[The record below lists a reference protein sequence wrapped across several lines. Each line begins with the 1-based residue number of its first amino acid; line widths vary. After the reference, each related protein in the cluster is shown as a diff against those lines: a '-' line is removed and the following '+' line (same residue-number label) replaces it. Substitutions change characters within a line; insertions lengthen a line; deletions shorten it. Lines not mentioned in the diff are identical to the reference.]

1 MVYLKSIGGE
11 NVRDPAELVTFHR
24 DVHFENPPT
33 LVHAFNGFVDAGGGV
48 RQFAEHILETC
59 EHTLIASFDVD
70 ELIDYR
76 ARRPRMQFVVDHF
89 SSVEFPKINLFDV
102 VDANGKHFLLISGPE
117 PDYQWGRFLAAV
129 DVVVK
134 KYGVDLAIGVSA
146 IPWPL
151 PHTRPLGLTV
161 HGNDPE
167 LLFGAGSVIG
177 EIEVPGHVGALLE
190 LHLGEMGIKSMGITA
205 QVPHYLAQFDYPQ
218 GALAL
223 LDGLMAGP
231 DIAIPRGELTE
242 SAAASLAN
250 ITEQL
255 SGNDEFAAV
264 VRALEGQYDQI
275 AEALISGAGG
285 VADADIPSADQI
297 AAQVEAFLAELD
309 STKDADKDS
318 DL

>member
-1 MVYLKSIGGE
+1 M
-11 NVRDPAELVTFHR
+11 RDPVELITFHH
-24 DVHFENPPT
+24 DVVFAEPPA
-33 LVHAFNGFVDAGGGV
+33 LIHAFSGFVDAGGGV
-48 RQFAEHILETC
+48 RQFAEHILENC

-76 ARRPRMQFVVDHF
+76 ARRPKMQFVVDHF
-89 SSVEFPKINLFDV
+89 SSVEFPSIDV
-102 VDANGKHFLLISGPE
+102 HDVLDANGKHFLLVSGPE
-117 PDYQWGRFLAAV
+117 PDYQWNRFLAAI

-134 KYGVDLAIGVSA
+134 KYRIELAIGVSA
-146 IPWPL
+146 IPWPM

-161 HGNDPE
+161 HGNDPD

-177 EIEVPGHVGALLE
+177 EIEVPGHVGALVE
-190 LHLGEMGIKSMGITA
+190 FYLGQTGLKSMGITA

-242 SAAASLAN
+242 SAAKSLAN

-255 SGNDEFAAV
+255 SGNEEFAAV
-264 VRALEGQYDQI
+264 VQALEGQYDQI

-297 AAQVEAFLAELD
+297 AAQVEAFLAEID
-309 STKDADKDS
+309 SAEDS
-318 DL
+318 DKESDL

>member
-1 MVYLKSIGGE
+1 M
-11 NVRDPAELVTFHR
+11 RDPAELVTFHQ
-24 DVHFENPPT
+24 DVLFENPPA
-33 LVHAFNGFVDAGGGV
+33 LIHAFNGFVDAGGGV
-48 RQFAEHILETC
+48 RQLAEHILDNC

-89 SSVEFPKINLFDV
+89 SSVEFPRISVYDV
-102 VDANGKHFLLISGPE
+102 VDANGKHFLLLSGPE
-117 PDYQWGRFLAAV
+117 PDYQWNRFLAAI
-129 DVVVK
+129 DLVVK
-134 KYGVDLAIGVSA
+134 KYGVGLAIGVSA

-177 EIEVPGHVGALLE
+177 EIEVPGHVGALME
-190 LHLGEMGIKSMGITA
+190 LHLGQSGIKSMGITA

-231 DIAIPRGELTE
+231 DIVIPRGELSE
-242 SAAASLAN
+242 EAAKSLAN

-255 SGNDEFAAV
+255 SGNEEFSAV
-264 VRALEGQYDQI
+264 VKALEGQYDQI
-275 AEALISGAGG
+275 SQALSAGAGG
-285 VADADIPSADQI
+285 LADADIPSADQI
-297 AAQVEAFLAELD
+297 AAQVEAFLAEVD
-309 STKDADKDS
+309 SAKDADKDS

>member
-1 MVYLKSIGGE
+1 M
-11 NVRDPAELVTFHR
+11 RDPAELVTFHQ
-24 DVHFENPPT
+24 DVLFENPPA
-33 LVHAFNGFVDAGGGV
+33 LIHAFNGFVDAGGGV
-48 RQFAEHILETC
+48 RQLAEHILDNC

-89 SSVEFPKINLFDV
+89 SSVEFPSISIHDV
-102 VDANGKHFLLISGPE
+102 EDANGKHFLLLSGPE
-117 PDYQWGRFLAAV
+117 PDYQWKRFLAAI
-129 DVVVK
+129 DLVVK
-134 KYGVDLAIGVSA
+134 KYGVGLAIGVSA

-177 EIEVPGHVGALLE
+177 EIEVPGHVGALIE
-190 LHLGEMGIKSMGITA
+190 LHLGQSGIKSMGITA

-231 DIAIPRGELTE
+231 DIVIPRGELSE
-242 SAAASLAN
+242 EAAKSLAN

-255 SGNDEFAAV
+255 SGNEEFSAV
-264 VRALEGQYDQI
+264 VQALEGQYDQI
-275 AEALISGAGG
+275 LQALSAGAGG
-285 VADADIPSADQI
+285 LADADIPSADQI
-297 AAQVEAFLAELD
+297 AAQVEAFLAEVD
-309 STKDADKDS
+309 SAKDSDKDS

>member
-1 MVYLKSIGGE
+1 M
-11 NVRDPAELVTFHR
+11 RDPVELVTFHQ
-24 DVHFENPPT
+24 DVLFENPPV
-33 LVHAFNGFVDAGGGV
+33 LIHAFNGFVDAGGGV
-48 RQFAEHILETC
+48 RQLAEHILDNC

-89 SSVEFPKINLFDV
+89 SSVEFPSISIHDV
-102 VDANGKHFLLISGPE
+102 VDANGKHFLLLSGPE
-117 PDYQWGRFLAAV
+117 PDYQWKRFLAAI
-129 DVVVK
+129 DLVVK
-134 KYGVDLAIGVSA
+134 KYGVGLAIGVSA

-177 EIEVPGHVGALLE
+177 EIEVPGHVGALME
-190 LHLGEMGIKSMGITA
+190 LHLGQSGIKSMGITA
-205 QVPHYLAQFDYPQ
+205 QVPHYLAQFNYPQ

-231 DIAIPRGELTE
+231 DIVIPRGQLSEE
-242 SAAASLAN
+242 AAKSLAN

-255 SGNDEFAAV
+255 SGNEEFSAV
-264 VRALEGQYDQI
+264 VQALEGQYDQI
-275 AEALISGAGG
+275 LQALSAGAGG
-285 VADADIPSADQI
+285 LADADIPSADQI
-297 AAQVEAFLAELD
+297 AAQVEAFLAEVD
-309 STKDADKDS
+309 SAKDSDKDS

>member
-1 MVYLKSIGGE
+1 M
-11 NVRDPAELVTFHR
+11 RDPAELVTFHE
-24 DVHFENPPT
+24 DVLFENPPT
-33 LVHAFNGFVDAGGGV
+33 LIHAFNGFVDAGGGV
-48 RQFAEHILETC
+48 RQLAEHILGNC

-89 SSVEFPKINLFDV
+89 SSVEFPRISIHDV
-102 VDANGKHFLLISGPE
+102 EDANGKHFLLISGPE
-117 PDYQWGRFLAAV
+117 PDYQWNRFLAAI
-129 DVVVK
+129 DLVVK
-134 KYGVDLAIGVSA
+134 KYRVELAIGVSS

-177 EIEVPGHVGALLE
+177 EIEVPGHVGALME
-190 LHLGEMGIKSMGITA
+190 LHLGQIGLKSMGITA

-231 DIAIPRGELTE
+231 DIVIPRGELSE
-242 SAAASLAN
+242 EAAKSLAN

-255 SGNDEFAAV
+255 SGNEEFSAV
-264 VRALEGQYDQI
+264 VHALEGQYDQI
-275 AEALISGAGG
+275 AEALSTGAGG

-297 AAQVEAFLAELD
+297 AAQVEAFLAEIN
-309 STKDADKDS
+309 SAKDADKDS

>member
-1 MVYLKSIGGE
+1 
-11 NVRDPAELVTFHR
+11 VRDPVELITFHH
-24 DVHFENPPT
+24 DVSFGEPPT
-33 LVHAFNGFVDAGGGV
+33 LIHAFSGFVDAGGGV
-48 RQFAEHILETC
+48 RQFAEHILENC
-59 EHTLIASFDVD
+59 DHTLIASFDVD

-76 ARRPRMQFVVDHF
+76 ARRPKMQFVVDHF
-89 SSVEFPKINLFDV
+89 SSVEFPSIDV
-102 VDANGKHFLLISGPE
+102 HDVIDANGKHFLLVSGPE
-117 PDYQWGRFLAAV
+117 PDYQWNRFLAAI
-129 DVVVK
+129 DVVVA
-134 KYGVDLAIGVSA
+134 KYKVELAIGVSA
-146 IPWPL
+146 IPWPM

-161 HGNDPE
+161 HGNDPD

-177 EIEVPGHVGALLE
+177 EIEVPGHVGALVE
-190 LHLGEMGIKSMGITA
+190 FHLGQIGLKSMGITA

-242 SAAASLAN
+242 SAAKSLAN

-255 SGNDEFAAV
+255 SGNEEFAAV
-264 VRALEGQYDQI
+264 VQALEGQYDQI
-275 AEALISGAGG
+275 AQALISGAGG

-297 AAQVEAFLAELD
+297 AAQVEAFLAEID
-309 STKDADKDS
+309 SAIESDKES

>member
-1 MVYLKSIGGE
+1 M
-11 NVRDPAELVTFHR
+11 RDPAELVTFHQ
-24 DVHFENPPT
+24 DVLFENPPA
-33 LVHAFNGFVDAGGGV
+33 LIHAFNGFVDAGGGV
-48 RQFAEHILETC
+48 RQLAEHILDNC

-89 SSVEFPKINLFDV
+89 SSVEFPRISIHDV
-102 VDANGKHFLLISGPE
+102 EDANGKHFLLLSGPE
-117 PDYQWGRFLAAV
+117 PDYQWNRFLAAI
-129 DVVVK
+129 DLVVK
-134 KYGVDLAIGVSA
+134 KYGVGLAIGVSA

-177 EIEVPGHVGALLE
+177 EIEVPGHVGALME
-190 LHLGEMGIKSMGITA
+190 LHLGQSGIKSMGITA

-231 DIAIPRGELTE
+231 DIVIPRGQLSEE
-242 SAAASLAN
+242 AAKSLAN

-255 SGNDEFAAV
+255 SGNEEFSAV
-264 VRALEGQYDQI
+264 VHALEGQYDQI
-275 AEALISGAGG
+275 LQALSAGAGG

-297 AAQVEAFLAELD
+297 AAQVEAFLAEVD
-309 STKDADKDS
+309 SAKDSDKDS

>member
-1 MVYLKSIGGE
+1 M
-11 NVRDPAELVTFHR
+11 RDPAELVTFHQ
-24 DVHFENPPT
+24 DVLFENPPA
-33 LVHAFNGFVDAGGGV
+33 LIHAFNGFVDAGGGV
-48 RQFAEHILETC
+48 RQLAEHILDNC

-89 SSVEFPKINLFDV
+89 SSVEFPRISIYDV
-102 VDANGKHFLLISGPE
+102 VDANGKHFLLLSGPE
-117 PDYQWGRFLAAV
+117 PDYQWNRFLAAI
-129 DVVVK
+129 DLVVK
-134 KYGVDLAIGVSA
+134 KYGVGLAIGVSA

-177 EIEVPGHVGALLE
+177 EIEVPGHVGALME
-190 LHLGEMGIKSMGITA
+190 LHLGQSGIKSMGITA

-231 DIAIPRGELTE
+231 DIVIPRGELSE
-242 SAAASLAN
+242 EAAKSLAN

-255 SGNDEFAAV
+255 SGNEEFSAV
-264 VRALEGQYDQI
+264 VQALEGQYDQI
-275 AEALISGAGG
+275 LQALSAGAGG
-285 VADADIPSADQI
+285 LADADIPSADQI
-297 AAQVEAFLAELD
+297 AAQVEAFLAEVD
-309 STKDADKDS
+309 SAKDSDKDS

>member
-1 MVYLKSIGGE
+1 M
-11 NVRDPAELVTFHR
+11 RDPAELVTFHQ
-24 DVHFENPPT
+24 DVLFENPPA
-33 LVHAFNGFVDAGGGV
+33 LIHAFNGFVDAGGGV
-48 RQFAEHILETC
+48 RQLAEHILENC

-89 SSVEFPKINLFDV
+89 SSVEFPRISIHDV
-102 VDANGKHFLLISGPE
+102 VDANGKHFLLLSGPE
-117 PDYQWGRFLAAV
+117 PDYQWNRFLAAI
-129 DVVVK
+129 DLVVR
-134 KYGVDLAIGVSA
+134 KYGIGLAIGVSA

-177 EIEVPGHVGALLE
+177 EIEVPGHVGALME
-190 LHLGEMGIKSMGITA
+190 LHLGQSGIKSMGITA

-231 DIAIPRGELTE
+231 DIVIPRGQLSEE
-242 SAAASLAN
+242 AAKSLAN

-255 SGNDEFAAV
+255 SGNEEFSAV
-264 VRALEGQYDQI
+264 VQALEGQYDQI
-275 AEALISGAGG
+275 LQALSAGAGG
-285 VADADIPSADQI
+285 LADADIPSADQI
-297 AAQVEAFLAELD
+297 AAQVEAFLAEVD
-309 STKDADKDS
+309 SAKDSDKDS